1 LGGVRGVAES
11 AIPGVA
17 FVTVYTL
24 NGQELESAAIAAV
37 VVGVALS
44 AARVLR
50 GETVQ
55 YALSGLVGVAIA
67 AFIATRTGNAE
78 DFFLPGILFNLG
90 YAAAYLVSIAVR
102 WPLIGVFLGA
112 VSGEGTKWRE
122 DPHEL
127 RAYTRASWPWVF
139 LFSARV
145 AVQLPLYFAGA
156 VVALGTVKVAMG
168 VPLFVLGVWVSFLIL
183 RREGV
188 LGSDAEAGQ

>member
-1 LGGVRGVAES
+1 MAES